1 MYITKD
7 TILLTWKKWTCT
19 FPDKIKIHVYWSNNS
34 NNKIMT
40 IIPEQAPSVWSMLG
54 VCSSLT
60 FNMNLK
66 LQPQIYL
73 WLGSC
78 QSDLLT
84 TWVMTFDQF
93 NDPGRSWMATK
104 QLQTKALGTFV
115 NHLSRLQMDV
125 GIWNTDDVTRVLYGI
140 QDIASVS
147 KYHLHPIYIWES
159 EVSQLAT
166 SGTIAGQTYLHKK
179 IQKPPTSHK
188 S

>member
-1 MYITKD
+1 MLDVYHKRHH
-7 TILLTWKKWTCT
+7 TINMKKWTCT

-34 NNKIMT
+34 NNNKIIMMI
-40 IIPEQAPSVWSMLG
+40 IIPEQTPSVWSMLG
-54 VCSSLT
+54 VCSALI
-60 FNMNLK
+60 FNMNLN

-93 NDPGRSWMATK
+93 VDPGRSWMATK

-115 NHLSRLQMDV
+115 NHLSRLRMDV

-140 QDIASVS
+140 HDIAYVS
-147 KYHLHPIYIWES
+147 KYCPRPINIRES
-159 EVSQLAT
+159 NASQLAT
-166 SGTIAGQTYLHKK
+166 AGTIAG
-179 IQKPPTSHK
+179 
-188 S
+188 